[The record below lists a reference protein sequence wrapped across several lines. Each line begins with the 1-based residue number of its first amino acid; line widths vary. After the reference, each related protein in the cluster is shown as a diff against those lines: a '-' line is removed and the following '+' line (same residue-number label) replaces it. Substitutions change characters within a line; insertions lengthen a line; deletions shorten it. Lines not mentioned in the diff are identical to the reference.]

1 MPSSV
6 LGTRS
11 GLTNATPFLSLI
23 FWRGSGLNSHFS
35 RPSFSFFMIPC
46 RIESNL
52 KYGIGGGQK
61 HLTFYFRSSQL
72 LFYVC
77 MRKNLLFILTPNAS

>member
-1 MPSSV
+1 MSSSV
-6 LGTRS
+6 LGTSS
-11 GLTNATPFLSLI
+11 GLINATPPLSLI

-35 RPSFSFFMIPC
+35 IIPC

-52 KYGIGGGQK
+52 KYGIGGGQN

-72 LFYVC
+72 LFYAY
-77 MRKNLLFILTPNAS
+77 MRKNLLFILTPNSS